1 MEEESKNRMVYD
13 LANTIFYND
22 KGIYYKINS
31 YVNDR
36 LSIGQIKKPPEN
48 SGYKFIRLE
57 DLRDG
62 RTNIIYEQIKDKQ

>member
-13 LANTIFYND
+13 LANTMLYND
-22 KGIYYKINS
+22 EGIYYKINS
-31 YVNDR
+31 YVNDC
-36 LSIGQIKKPPEN
+36 LSIRQIKKPPEN